1 MPTKF
6 ICKLSGYELK
16 RLYIDEG
23 KTQSELCEIVGCKS
37 LSTMKKILNAH
48 GIDTNKNAA
57 TALKNRNGM
66 SDEQFRDYLSKEY
79 ETKSIREISS
89 ELGISPVVIRRYFKK
104 YGIEFKPTREAQ
116 GSKGKKNGMWSG
128 GRHVHN
134 GYIEVYAPDHPHKNK
149 RNCVYEHQLVMEKH
163 IGRYLEEGEVVH
175 HKDLCKTNNSIENL
189 QLMTNSE
196 HTRLHGVM
204 GTTRRNRKNG
214 DIKSGTL

>member
-16 RLYIDEG
+16 RLYIEEG
-23 KTQSELCEIVGCKS
+23 KTQSELCELVGCKS

-66 SDEQFRDYLSKEY
+66 SDEQFRDCLSKEY

-89 ELGISPVVIRRYFKK
+89 ELDISPVVIRRYFKK

-116 GSKGKKNGMWSG
+116 GSKGEKNGRWSG
-128 GRHVHN
+128 GRHIHN

-163 IGRYLEEGEVVH
+163 IGRYLEDGEVVH

-214 DIKSGTL
+214 DIKGGTL

>member
-16 RLYIDEG
+16 RLYIEEG

-48 GIDTNKNAA
+48 GIDTNRNAA

-66 SDEQFRDYLSKEY
+66 PDEQFRDYLIKEY
-79 ETKSIREISS
+79 ETKSIREISIG
-89 ELGISPVVIRRYFKK
+89 LGINPVVIRRYFKK
-104 YGIEFKPTREAQ
+104 YGIEFKSTREAQ
-116 GSKGKKNGMWSG
+116 GSKGKKNARWNG
-128 GRHVHN
+128 GRHIHN
-134 GYIEVYAPDHPHKNK
+134 GYIEVYAPDHPNKNK

-163 IGRYLEEGEVVH
+163 IGRYLEKGEVVH

-196 HTRLHGVM
+196 HTRLHGLM

-214 DIKSGTL
+214 DIKGGTL